1 MGKPLEAPFDRGV
14 SIAPPLS
21 NPCSFFCALLC
32 TLGFRLGLMGFER
45 PAEDKTLGSKGWV
58 STAQNALKQIK

>member
-45 PAEDKTLGSKGWV
+45 PAEVKSLDQKVG
-58 STAQNALKQIK
+58 